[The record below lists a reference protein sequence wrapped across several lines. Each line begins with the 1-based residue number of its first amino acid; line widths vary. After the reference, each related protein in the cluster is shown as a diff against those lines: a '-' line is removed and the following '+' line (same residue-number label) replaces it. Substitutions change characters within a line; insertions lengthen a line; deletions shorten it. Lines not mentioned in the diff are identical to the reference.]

1 MPNQVEFIILG
12 NAIAQGRPRFARRGK
27 FVVTYDPE
35 KSKEWKNEVIR
46 QVVAQGAVMLSGA
59 LRAEVYFKLKRPKSI
74 PKKVKYHTKKPDLDN
89 LAKAIF
95 DALGGICYE
104 GDQQIVSMGLMK
116 NYVVP
121 GEAPMVYIL
130 IQECFTQSK

>member
-1 MPNQVEFIILG
+1 MSKPKRVEFIILG

-46 QVVAQGAVMLSGA
+46 QAVAQGAVMLSGA
-59 LRAEVYFKLKRPKSI
+59 LKAEVVFRLKRPKSI
-74 PKKVKYHTKKPDLDN
+74 PKKVINHTKKPDLDN

-104 GDQQIVSMGLMK
+104 GDQQIVNMVLTK
-116 NYVVP
+116 EYV
-121 GEAPMVYIL
+121 GTDEAPNVQIN
-130 IQECFTQSK
+130 IKEDI